1 MESFCFDRF
10 RFFFVVLFPSRE
22 GSYSKMSQRMS
33 DSRQGE
39 RERISHEEGGE
50 ATKSIRAGDVNFL
63 GHDVIVPPRDRLHFF
78 DSITA
83 QVNND

>member
-1 MESFCFDRF
+1 
-10 RFFFVVLFPSRE
+10 
-22 GSYSKMSQRMS
+22 MSQRMS

-39 RERISHEEGGE
+39 RERISHEERRGE

-78 DSITA
+78 DSIAA